1 MTAFASPNSA
11 AEAPILAIVASAAQ
25 LAHELLDVLR
35 REGEALA
42 AMRLKAPTG
51 FAEAKNRLVVA
62 YSYKLEELQEAVMAP
77 EAKGAL
83 AELKALNAE
92 VMAAARRNAAALE
105 GALEGNR
112 RLLDRDDEP
121 AAPPGHRRLQPGGK
135 SRRAAPALARLL
147 LDDDH
152 PQPLIPNPADGFPPA
167 LVGRW
172 RRRRHPPASV

>member
-1 MTAFASPNSA
+1 
-11 AEAPILAIVASAAQ
+11 
-25 LAHELLDVLR
+25 
-35 REGEALA
+35 
-42 AMRLKAPTG
+42 MRLKAPTG

-112 RLLDRDDEP
+112 RLLDIVIETMNQQRP
-121 AAPPGHRRLQPGGK
+121 PATVGYSRVGNRAAPPRR
-135 SRRAAPALARLL
+135 S
-147 LDDDH
+147 
-152 PQPLIPNPADGFPPA
+152 
-167 LVGRW
+167 
-172 RRRRHPPASV
+172 PASSSMMITRSL